1 MKLKYPAEAFA
12 FGILL
17 FSAGMKESFAAGILV
32 ILSVVFAEFIK
43 NLLEPMIPAW
53 SLKMCTLISTAT
65 VTSSV
70 FLMGFAY
77 LGEPLAEETW
87 VMTFVLGILSA
98 KFVLMNELE
107 GEYGD
112 ILWESGICW
121 GFWVLLSVFREF
133 AGSGRIFGN
142 MILDMEFQS
151 KAFLEMTFAFLT
163 AGMVL
168 AFTNGVLKKK
178 CGQTHSLFI
187 GIMAVLYARPFA
199 MESFGEIAGLVWT
212 VAVPVVMFISVKKTL
227 KFARTGNAYRGL
239 PVEMLAMGF
248 IYMILGMY

>member
-53 SLKMCTLISTAT
+53 SLKAFTLISTAA

-70 FLMGFAY
+70 FLVGFSY
-77 LGEPLAEETW
+77 LGEPLSTETW

-98 KFVLMNELE
+98 QFVLMNELE

-121 GFWVLLSVFREF
+121 GFWVLLAVFREF
-133 AGSGRIFGN
+133 AGSGKIFGN
-142 MILDMEFQS
+142 MIFDME
-151 KAFLEMTFAFLT
+151 
-163 AGMVL
+163 
-168 AFTNGVLKKK
+168 
-178 CGQTHSLFI
+178 
-187 GIMAVLYARPFA
+187 
-199 MESFGEIAGLVWT
+199 
-212 VAVPVVMFISVKKTL
+212 
-227 KFARTGNAYRGL
+227 
-239 PVEMLAMGF
+239 
-248 IYMILGMY
+248 